1 MKKKVNKKGMWEHMY
16 LITFSLNLFKVKFRL
31 FQAANPTYGMQKFR
45 GDWFSGFLYRM
56 LLFLAAFFFS

>member
-1 MKKKVNKKGMWEHMY
+1 MWERMY

-45 GDWFSGFLYRM
+45 GDWFSGFLYHM
-56 LLFLAAFFFS
+56 LLFLATFFFS